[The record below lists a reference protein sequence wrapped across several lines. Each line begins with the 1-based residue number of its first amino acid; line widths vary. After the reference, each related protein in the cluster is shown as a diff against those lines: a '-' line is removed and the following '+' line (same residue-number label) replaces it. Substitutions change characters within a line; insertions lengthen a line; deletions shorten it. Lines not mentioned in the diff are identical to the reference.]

1 MHKNYFAASLNTL
14 RNEAHRIASE
24 KGFSAEQHPAVD
36 IALMHSELSE
46 ALEVL
51 RTDLGTGTDWTKTMY
66 AYPGMMNRLTNK
78 AVIQHIATGEDI
90 RGKPEGV
97 PAELADTIIRIL
109 DFCGKH
115 KIDIE
120 AAVHEKMAYNESR
133 PHKHGK
139 QF

>member
-1 MHKNYFAASLNTL
+1 MHKNYFAVSLNTL
-14 RNEAHRIASE
+14 RNEAHRIATE

-51 RTDLGTGTDWTKTMY
+51 RCDLGTGADWTKTMY
-66 AYPGMMNRLTNK
+66 SYPGRHLTDK
-78 AVIQHIATGEDI
+78 AVLQNIATGEDM

>member
-1 MHKNYFAASLNTL
+1 MHKEYIPASLNAL

-24 KGFSAEQHPAVD
+24 KGFSTEQHPAVD

-51 RTDLGTGTDWTKTMY
+51 RTDLGTGADWTKTTY
-66 AYPGMMNRLTNK
+66 SYPGVKRLTDK
-78 AVIQHIATGEDI
+78 AVVQNIATGEDV